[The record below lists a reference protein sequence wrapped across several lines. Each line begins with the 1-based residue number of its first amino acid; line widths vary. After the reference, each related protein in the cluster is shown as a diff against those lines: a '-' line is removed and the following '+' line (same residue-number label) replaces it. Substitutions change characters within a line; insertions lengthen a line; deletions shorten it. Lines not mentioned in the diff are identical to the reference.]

1 MKAETY
7 SYELQQTAFNL
18 DDMIRFAGE
27 AWPKI
32 GVNVVNKWAEFNGR
46 YFDGKLKP
54 IPIIITPTLP
64 YGKRIADCSGCPE
77 HGRLI
82 RLNLPASHDF
92 LVADY
97 NTLLHEMIHQFLFE
111 RGEDSDHQSNGWRRE
126 IMRLN
131 KLITGKE
138 IWAGRSK
145 TVRKKD
151 AEDRKSYV
159 VRINEPHPDGTP
171 SLPQKQISRW
181 PHDGCGIFLG
191 RLGE

>member
-1 MKAETY
+1 M
-7 SYELQQTAFNL
+7 LQRVFTL
-18 DDMIRFAGE
+18 EDMERFAGE
-27 AWPKI
+27 AWGEI
-32 GVNVVNKWAEFNGR
+32 GVNVVNKWAELNES

-64 YGKRIADCSGCPE
+64 FGKAIGVCSHDHVSRLCG
-77 HGRLI
+77 HMDMGARLI
-82 RLNLPASHDF
+82 KLNLPKDHDR

-97 NTLLHEMIHQFLFE
+97 NTLLHEMVHQFLVE
-111 RGEDSDHQSNGWRRE
+111 RGEYPKHSGEGWRRE

-145 TVRKKD
+145 TVRKRD
-151 AEDRKSYV
+151 SEDHKSYV
-159 VRINEPHPDGTP
+159 VRINEPHPDGYP
-171 SLPQKQISRW
+171 SITQAMIARW
-181 PHDGCGIFLG
+181 PHDGCGIYLG

>member
-1 MKAETY
+1 MKAQTY
-7 SYELQQTAFNL
+7 SCELQQTAFNF

-27 AWPKI
+27 AWGEI
-32 GVNVVNKWAEFNGR
+32 GVNVVNKWAEFNDL
-46 YFDGKLKP
+46 YFDSKLKP

-64 YGKRIADCSGCPE
+64 FGNLIGHCSHSVDKGS
-77 HGRLI
+77 RLI
-82 RLNLPASHDF
+82 KLNLPADGDF

-111 RGEDSDHQSNGWRRE
+111 RGE
-126 IMRLN
+126 IMRLT

-151 AEDRKSYV
+151 GDDHKSYV
-159 VRINEPHPDGTP
+159 VRINEPHPDGRQ
-171 SLPQKQISRW
+171 SLPQKQIARW
-181 PHDGCGIFLG
+181 PHDGVNIYLG
-191 RLGE
+191 KLGGDR